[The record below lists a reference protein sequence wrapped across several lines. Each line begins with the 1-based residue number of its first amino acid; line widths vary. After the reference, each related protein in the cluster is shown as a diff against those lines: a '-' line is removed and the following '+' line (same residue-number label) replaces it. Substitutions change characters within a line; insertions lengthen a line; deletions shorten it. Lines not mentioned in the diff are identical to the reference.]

1 MEKNNVIAEAGELIY
16 NIIFSA
22 PSLSNVYD
30 ELLLTVADKIFFSE
44 KRRLLV
50 MGTGPSGSPYHL
62 VPFKMKKFFKNSKVV
77 FLDYSPNVIAS
88 CFARYNELG
97 IIGDNGLESQVIASD
112 DDFENISKMIKDRGF
127 NADIKPKSELKESDL
142 EGKITFLQHDLRDP
156 IPKELGKFDAV
167 DSTFTL
173 HHVAQYRH
181 VLIDRLNEINCNLL
195 DKRGLFHWGTGLCD
209 MGYSEK
215 KIQKIAENASK
226 AAKTFVTLIDN
237 RQSEY
242 PYEIKS
248 IMEPYSFDVKKA
260 ANSGD
265 KENQITIDEN
275 GIVYVPAKLVK
286 EDIFMG
292 YARNGDFFEFP
303 LIDPEKEEDQEALI
317 RHVQEFYIPT
327 NIEISKI
334 KSYDPEMVKK
344 AVEADRDERINA
356 EKGLREYYLSEEDA
370 FRFLEKAGF
379 EDIRVARPNKDKN
392 AFEGLVN
399 ILSYK

>member
-1 MEKNNVIAEAGELIY
+1 MEENKMIAEAGELIY

-30 ELLLTVADKIFFSE
+30 ELLLTVTDNIFFSE
-44 KRRLLV
+44 KKRMLV

-77 FLDYSPNVIAS
+77 FIDYSPNVIAS
-88 CFARYNELG
+88 CFARYNELR

-112 DDFENISKMIKDRGF
+112 DDFENLSKMIKDKGF
-127 NADIKPKSELKESDL
+127 NAYIKPKSELKESYL
-142 EGKITFLQHDLRDP
+142 ENKITFLQHDLRDP
-156 IPKELGKFDAV
+156 IPEELGKFDAI

-173 HHVAQYRH
+173 HHIAQYRQ
-181 VLIDRLNEINCNLL
+181 VLIDRLRQINYDLL

-215 KIQKIAENASK
+215 KIHKIGENASK
-226 AAKTFVTLIDN
+226 ASKTFVTLVDN
-237 RQSEY
+237 RQPEY
-242 PYEIKS
+242 PYEMQC
-248 IMEPYSFDVKKA
+248 IMEPYSFGIKKS

-265 KENQITIDEN
+265 KENQVTIDEK

-286 EDIFMG
+286 EEKFMG
-292 YARNGDFFEFP
+292 YTKKGDFFKFP

-317 RHVQEFYIPT
+317 RPVQEFYIPT

-344 AVEADRDERINA
+344 AVEADRAERLNA

-370 FRFLEKAGF
+370 LRFLRMAGF

-392 AFEGLVN
+392 AFDGLVN